1 MFNKKNHSLSKMNED
16 NDYGQFTVIDIDDNN
31 NPQYMIKIN
40 FNKTYHIKYKNDI
53 ENNLVIK
60 NNADDDD
67 DSKKPNNKNYYL
79 ENTIYS
85 ATIILAIII
94 FIYFG

>member
-31 NPQYMIKIN
+31 NNSQYMIKMN
-40 FNKTYHIKYKNDI
+40 FKKNHSAKYNNDL
-53 ENNLVIK
+53 ENNIH
-60 NNADDDD
+60 DDDD
-67 DSKKPNNKNYYL
+67 DSNKYNFEKNYF

-85 ATIILAIII
+85 ATVILVLFM
-94 FIYFG
+94 FIYFC